1 MPYKSQEPGLI
12 AIALDDL
19 KRTSP
24 DVHTRVQAE
33 IDAGAQVEME
43 CSSFTD
49 HGDDWSRLLVNGRVI
64 TTRRGY

>member
-1 MPYKSQEPGLI
+1 MI

-24 DVHTRVQAE
+24 DVHAQVVKD
-33 IDAGAQVEME
+33 ISAGAQVEME

-49 HGDDWSRLLVNGRVI
+49 PGEDWSRLLVNGKVI
-64 TTRRGY
+64 TTRGGY

>member
-1 MPYKSQEPGLI
+1 MPYKNKEPGLI

-24 DVHTRVQAE
+24 DVHAQVVKD
-33 IDAGAQVEME
+33 IDAGAQAEME

-49 HGDDWSRLLVNGRVI
+49 PGDDWSRLLVNGKSVI
-64 TTRRGY
+64 ERSGY